1 MVNLDFFYKLS
12 KKERVG
18 LLAALAVIMV
28 VLVDKLVISPVGDK
42 VLHISQEIKFSEK
55 KLSRDLRNINNK
67 DLIESEYKKYKNY
80 VKKSSASDEEDVAN
94 ILGEIEGLARS
105 AAVNLIDIKPQAT
118 KQADFYKEYA
128 IAVEV
133 EGSMEQVI
141 TFLHNLNG
149 STQLLRA
156 VKLRIGLKEKD
167 ASIIKASLLV
177 TKISV

>member
-1 MVNLDFFYKLS
+1 MINLEFFYKLS

-18 LLAALAVIMV
+18 ILAALAVIMV

-42 VLHISQEIKFSEK
+42 VQRINQEIKFSEK

-67 DLIESEYKKYKNY
+67 DAIESEYRKYKNY

-105 AAVNLIDIKPQAT
+105 AGVNLVDIKPQAT

-133 EGSMEQVI
+133 EGTMEQVI
-141 TFLHNLNG
+141 TFLHNLNS

-156 VKLRIGLKEKD
+156 VKLRIGLKDKE
-167 ASIIKASLLV
+167 SSLIKASLLV

>member
-1 MVNLDFFYKLS
+1 MINMEFFYKLS
-12 KKERVG
+12 KKERIG
-18 LLAALAVIMV
+18 LVAALIVIMV
-28 VLVDKLVISPVGDK
+28 VLVDKLVISPFGEK
-42 VLHISQEIKFSEK
+42 VHRINQEIDFSEK

-67 DLIESEYKKYKNY
+67 DIIESEYKKYKNY

-94 ILGEIEGLARS
+94 ILAEIEALARS
-105 AAVNLIDIKPQAT
+105 TGVNLVDIKPQAT

-141 TFLHNLNG
+141 TFLHNLNN
-149 STQLLRA
+149 STQLLRS
-156 VKLRIGLKEKD
+156 VKLRIGLKSKE
-167 ASIIKASLLV
+167 SSLIKASLMV